1 MKFLRSLIV
10 QSRHAALVGS
20 LNGVSGLRFFAVS
33 TEEYAKRNYAN
44 NVSEYNTVL
53 GSLTAQR
60 RNFLLRD
67 VYHDMMLDGVKPT
80 RDTFHS
86 LVVGTMKGARMQ
98 DAFFFVDQ
106 MKTMGLLPDVT
117 LYNFLIS
124 TCGKC
129 KNSNKAIQIL
139 EEMKCMEV
147 KPNVQTY
154 ICLLNAC
161 AAGGRIDRVYAIVRD
176 MIAAGLGLN
185 KFCYAGLIV
194 AHKNK
199 TPLAD
204 DFSAKV
210 IEFVEKSKMWSSVE
224 TNSANAENVM
234 MGVTDEELYNLPT
247 AEYIHRRGRFLNLPF
262 TAYHTAFHAAA
273 DLKNVE
279 QLKCDVSSFCAAN
292 SIRQGLFGGHLNE
305 CATRALATT
314 SCASVS
320 EDLPKDNSVSDM
332 LVDSF
337 GRLHTYLRISVTERC
352 NLRCQYCMPA
362 EGVEL
367 TPSPQI
373 LTKTEILRLANL
385 FVSSGVTKIR
395 LTGGEP
401 TVRKDIED
409 ICLELSNLKGLRTL
423 SMTTNGIALTRKLP
437 RLKDCGLTS
446 LNISVDTLVPA
457 KFEFMT
463 RRRGHEKVMNSIN
476 AAIDLGFNPV
486 KVNCVVMRGFNDD
499 EICDFVELTR
509 DKPIDIRFIEF
520 MPFDGNV
527 WNVKKLVPYSEMLDT
542 VMKQFPSLKRDQDH
556 PTDTAKNFTI
566 DGHEGR
572 VSFITSMTE
581 HFCAGCNRLR
591 LLADGNFKV
600 CLFGPSEVSLRDPL
614 RCGAEDHELREI
626 IGAAVKKK
634 KASHAGMFDIAKTAN
649 RPMIHIGG

>member
-1 MKFLRSLIV
+1 MRRHLSKF
-10 QSRHAALVGS
+10 
-20 LNGVSGLRFFAVS
+20 
-33 TEEYAKRNYAN
+33 
-44 NVSEYNTVL
+44 
-53 GSLTAQR
+53 
-60 RNFLLRD
+60 
-67 VYHDMMLDGVKPT
+67 
-80 RDTFHS
+80 FHYPIGFNLS
-86 LVVGTMKGARMQ
+86 
-98 DAFFFVDQ
+98 
-106 MKTMGLLPDVT
+106 
-117 LYNFLIS
+117 
-124 TCGKC
+124 
-129 KNSNKAIQIL
+129 NSF
-139 EEMKCMEV
+139 
-147 KPNVQTY
+147 P
-154 ICLLNAC
+154 
-161 AAGGRIDRVYAIVRD
+161 
-176 MIAAGLGLN
+176 
-185 KFCYAGLIV
+185 
-194 AHKNK
+194 
-199 TPLAD
+199 
-204 DFSAKV
+204 
-210 IEFVEKSKMWSSVE
+210 
-224 TNSANAENVM
+224 
-234 MGVTDEELYNLPT
+234 
-247 AEYIHRRGRFLNLPF
+247 
-262 TAYHTAFHAAA
+262 
-273 DLKNVE
+273 
-279 QLKCDVSSFCAAN
+279 LKCDVSSFCAAN

-320 EDLPKDNSVSDM
+320 EDLPKDNFVSDM

-352 NLRCQYCMPA
+352 NLRGQYCMPA

>member
-1 MKFLRSLIV
+1 MAFFRSVSALSRLRSRV
-10 QSRHAALVGS
+10 GQQS
-20 LNGVSGLRFFAVS
+20 NP
-33 TEEYAKRNYAN
+33 AN
-44 NVSEYNTVL
+44 SVRWLQTPSSSNT
-53 GSLTAQR
+53 Q
-60 RNFLLRD
+60 F
-67 VYHDMMLDGVKPT
+67 
-80 RDTFHS
+80 
-86 LVVGTMKGARMQ
+86 
-98 DAFFFVDQ
+98 
-106 MKTMGLLPDVT
+106 
-117 LYNFLIS
+117 
-124 TCGKC
+124 
-129 KNSNKAIQIL
+129 
-139 EEMKCMEV
+139 
-147 KPNVQTY
+147 
-154 ICLLNAC
+154 
-161 AAGGRIDRVYAIVRD
+161 
-176 MIAAGLGLN
+176 
-185 KFCYAGLIV
+185 
-194 AHKNK
+194 
-199 TPLAD
+199 
-204 DFSAKV
+204 
-210 IEFVEKSKMWSSVE
+210 
-224 TNSANAENVM
+224 
-234 MGVTDEELYNLPT
+234 
-247 AEYIHRRGRFLNLPF
+247 
-262 TAYHTAFHAAA
+262 
-273 DLKNVE
+273 
-279 QLKCDVSSFCAAN
+279 KCDVGSYCAA
-292 SIRQGLFGGHLNE
+292 SSTRQALFGGHWNE
-305 CATRALATT
+305 CATRALATA
-314 SCASVS
+314 SLASVS

-337 GRLHTYLRISVTERC
+337 GRLHTYLRISLTERC

-373 LTKTEILRLANL
+373 LTNTEILRLANL

-401 TVRKDIED
+401 TVRKDIAD
-409 ICLELSNLKGLRTL
+409 ICLELSNLKGLKTL

-446 LNISVDTLVPA
+446 LNISLDTLVPA

-463 RRRGHEKVMNSIN
+463 RRKGHEKVMNSIN

-509 DKPIDIRFIEF
+509 EKAIDIRFIEF

-542 VMKQFPSLKRDQDH
+542 VMKQFPSLKRVQDH